1 LGEYEGQ
8 DFNKGLKEKRLC
20 NGVKKKE
27 GKMFSLVVE
36 TI

>member
-8 DFNKGLKEKRLC
+8 DFNKGLKEERLC
-20 NGVKKKE
+20 NGVKKK